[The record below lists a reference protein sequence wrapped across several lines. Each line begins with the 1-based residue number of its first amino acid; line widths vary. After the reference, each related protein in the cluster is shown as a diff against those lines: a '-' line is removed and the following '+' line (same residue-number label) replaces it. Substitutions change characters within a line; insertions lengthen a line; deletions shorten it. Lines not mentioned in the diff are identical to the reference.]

1 MLQVSLSLLYCCV
14 QFNHNDVQHFIVPPR
29 IGLSGTPSSLSV
41 LVWCCSLGHNAKCV
55 TSCLDDG
62 YGLKYWSGGGEGDH
76 MLHHMPFSYLISPS
90 GIVWGIALSELNWL
104 RCLFGNLPY
113 NSVVYG
119 SFCLIT
125 YYHFDNQNGR
135 LLMSTNILCAFD
147 LVIFDNGAVSL
158 HVSLSS
164 FVMATDRTVV
174 LITVPHRGRHLC
186 APPKLYY

>member
-1 MLQVSLSLLYCCV
+1 MLLFRAQCEVRHFLL
-14 QFNHNDVQHFIVPPR
+14 
-29 IGLSGTPSSLSV
+29 GWWL
-41 LVWCCSLGHNAKCV
+41 WAKI
-55 TSCLDDG
+55 
-62 YGLKYWSGGGEGDH
+62 LKWWRGGRSH
-76 MLHHMPFSYLISPS
+76 AASYAFSYLISPS